1 MQITHSFFCLGLE
14 GHNNAGLK
22 TRACQSSYGRVL
34 SLNRQ
39 ADIGPHPAPQVHPK
53 FSVPIKNE
61 FSFPAIGSMKK
72 ELTSASLPCVIR
84 INQGLSAI
92 NFVQK
97 NLFVTF
103 CAPLSNRRSFH
114 YIYRYFSRGT
124 KRSMLFAELNLP

>member
-1 MQITHSFFCLGLE
+1 MLLAHSFFCLGHE

-22 TRACQSSYGRVL
+22 TQACQSKSGRVL

-84 INQGLSAI
+84 MPEG
-92 NFVQK
+92 
-97 NLFVTF
+97 
-103 CAPLSNRRSFH
+103 
-114 YIYRYFSRGT
+114 Y
-124 KRSMLFAELNLP
+124 